1 MMYLGL
7 AILSS
12 ALISALMR
20 LSEKHTKSSL
30 AMLAANY
37 GACGLLAA
45 VFAGEVGLM
54 PVQAEGFLAAL
65 LLGVLGGVVY
75 LGAFLLM
82 QWNIAR
88 NGVVLPSTFMKLGI
102 LVPTVFSAVIFHET
116 AGPLK
121 WMGVALAVA
130 AIVMM
135 HGGGS
140 MENKSLIG
148 LILLMLAGGC
158 ADFMSKLFEELAP
171 AALKNQFLFYIFFV
185 ALVLCIALCL
195 VKGERPGKK
204 DVLFGLAIGI
214 PNYFS
219 SRFLLLSLD
228 SVPAM
233 AAFPSFSVGT
243 ILLVAAAGVLLFK
256 EKLSMR
262 KYLALAVILGALV
275 LLNWE

>member
-1 MMYLGL
+1 MQNKEALPLKYWFGYLTAAIIGAITWVLMQFGQRFSTLVDMVYPYVIRTVQGYL
-7 AILSS
+7 AQWSGS
-12 ALISALMR
+12 VDF
-20 LSEKHTKSSL
+20 
-30 AMLAANY
+30 
-37 GACGLLAA
+37 LLWQVLA
-45 VFAGEVGLM
+45 VFLV
-54 PVQAEGFLAAL
+54 
-65 LLGVLGGVVY
+65 
-75 LGAFLLM
+75 
-82 QWNIAR
+82 
-88 NGVVLPSTFMKLGI
+88 VVLI
-102 LVPTVFSAVIFHET
+102 A
-116 AGPLK
+116 
-121 WMGVALAVA
+121 
-130 AIVMM
+130 
-135 HGGGS
+135 
-140 MENKSLIG
+140 
-148 LILLMLAGGC
+148 
-158 ADFMSKLFEELAP
+158 
-171 AALKNQFLFYIFFV
+171 

-195 VKGERPGKK
+195 VKRERPGKK